1 MAEDKIDLPFFTE
14 ISDPVP
20 AVHTLHTDDQII
32 EIRSDQ
38 AEQVFRVSRTGLV
51 EQRVA
56 SLIENADI

>member
-1 MAEDKIDLPFFTE
+1 MDLPVFTE
-14 ISDPVP
+14 IGDPVP

-51 EQRVA
+51 EQCLA
-56 SLIENADI
+56 SLVENADI